1 MKTYV
6 IKRLLQVIPV
16 LFLIA
21 GIVFFLLRL
30 IPGDPA
36 AIYVG
41 ANAEPGVVE
50 SIRREMGLDQPI
62 YIQFFIWLSR
72 VMRGDFGA
80 SIFYHLDVIQ
90 LILQR
95 LPVTLTLG
103 FLSMVFA
110 LLLAVP
116 SGIMASVNQ
125 NSYKDYL
132 FTLLAVM
139 GISIPGFWLALMMVI
154 FFSVKLGWFPAT
166 GYVSPFEH
174 FLKGMHYLVLP
185 CISQALLASAII
197 ARMTR
202 STMLEVLRQEYM
214 TTARGKGLPKVW
226 VVGKHALKNAFAPTL
241 TVIGFQLGNIL
252 GGAVITETIFSLPG
266 IGQLIYTAIG
276 QRDYPI
282 VQGCILL
289 TAFGFVIINLVVDLL
304 YSYFDPRIVY
314 EG

>member
-1 MKTYV
+1 VKTYV
-6 IKRLLQVIPV
+6 IKRLLQAVPV
-16 LFLIA
+16 LLLIA
-21 GIVFFLLRL
+21 IIVFFLLRL

-72 VMRGDFGA
+72 VLRGDFGT
-80 SIFYHLDVIQ
+80 SIVYQTEVVSI
-90 LILQR
+90 ILQR
-95 LPVTLTLG
+95 LPVTLILG
-103 FLSMVFA
+103 FLSMVLA

-116 SGIMASVNQ
+116 AGILASANQ

-132 FTLLAVM
+132 FTLLAVL
-139 GISIPGFWLALMMVI
+139 GISIPGFWLALMLVI
-154 FFSVKLGWFPAT
+154 IFSVKLGWFPAT
-166 GYVSPFEH
+166 GFVSPFED
-174 FLKGMHYLVLP
+174 FLRGMQYLVLP
-185 CISQALLASAII
+185 CVSQALLACAII

-202 STMLEVLRQEYM
+202 STMLEVLRQEFI
-214 TTARGKGLPKVW
+214 TTARGKGLPRIW

-266 IGQLIYTAIG
+266 IGQLIYNAIG

-282 VQGCILL
+282 IQGCILL
-289 TAFGFVIINLVVDLL
+289 VSFGFVLINLIVDLL

>member
-16 LFLIA
+16 LLLIA
-21 GIVFFLLRL
+21 GMVFFLLRL

-62 YIQFFIWLSR
+62 YVQFLFWLSR
-72 VMRGDFGA
+72 VIRGDFGT
-80 SIFYHLDVIQ
+80 SIVYQMDVVS

-95 LPVTLTLG
+95 LPVTLILG
-103 FLSMVFA
+103 SLSMVFA

-116 SGIMASVNQ
+116 SGIMASANQ

-132 FTLLAVM
+132 FTLLAVL
-139 GISIPGFWLALMMVI
+139 GISIPGFWLALMLVI

-166 GYVSPFEH
+166 GYVSPFED
-174 FLKGMHYLVLP
+174 FLRGIHYLILP
-185 CISQALLASAII
+185 CLSQALLASAII

-202 STMLEVLRQEYM
+202 STMLEVLRQEYI
-214 TTARGKGLPKVW
+214 TTARGKGLPKIW

-252 GGAVITETIFSLPG
+252 GGAVIPRRSSAFPGSVSSSTRRSASGITPSSRAAFSLWLSG
-266 IGQLIYTAIG
+266 LCSST
-276 QRDYPI
+276 
-282 VQGCILL
+282 
-289 TAFGFVIINLVVDLL
+289 
-304 YSYFDPRIVY
+304 
-314 EG
+314 